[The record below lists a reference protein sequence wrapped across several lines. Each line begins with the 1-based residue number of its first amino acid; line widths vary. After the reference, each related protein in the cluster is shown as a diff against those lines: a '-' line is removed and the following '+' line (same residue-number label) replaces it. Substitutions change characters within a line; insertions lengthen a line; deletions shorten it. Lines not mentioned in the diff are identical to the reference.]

1 MRWLIALLLLAQ
13 VSLAEQVT
21 IITWNLKW
29 FPGGG
34 KTSTP
39 AERIVH
45 MSAAKDALMGVSP
58 DVICAQEIRNW
69 EVFTELATIRPDL
82 VPNVVSAY
90 RDSPQGG
97 AISIQQIGIASRMP
111 AVGAWSEAFRVAP
124 ESPPRGFSFVALQL
138 QDGRHLLVYS
148 VHLKSN
154 LGDLPEN
161 IARREEA
168 AEQLVAHAAKMEEAY
183 KPVAASVI
191 CGDFNTDPTGGQ
203 FAEEKTFSILES
215 AGFIWPSASP
225 CPHPG
230 ASLMPASTAL
240 WSRVTC
246 GLSPARC
253 CPLTV
258 SRTTSRSSWCWSSDS
273 ALWAGGNVFC
283 ARYQQPYKEVLWRF
297 SSTETTS
304 RKVPTN

>member
-58 DVICAQEIRNW
+58 DIICAQEIRNW
-69 EVFTELATIRPDL
+69 QAFAELASIRPDL
-82 VPNVVSAY
+82 VPNVVSNY

-97 AISIQQIGIASRMP
+97 AISIQQVGIASRLP

-138 QDGRHLLVYS
+138 RNGSHLLVYS

-154 LGDLPEN
+154 LGDQTEN
-161 IARREEA
+161 FARREEA
-168 AEQLVAHAAKMEEAY
+168 ADQLVAHAAKMEEAY
-183 KPVAASVI
+183 KPVAATVI
-191 CGDFNTDPTGGQ
+191 CGDFNTDPSDAR
-203 FAEEKTFSILES
+203 FAEEKTFSIFES
-215 AGFIWPSASP
+215 AGFAWPWRNTPLAD
-225 CPHPG
+225 
-230 ASLMPASTAL
+230 
-240 WSRVTC
+240 RVTLPTDGRFPDAC
-246 GLSPARC
+246 FDGFVVKGDMRV
-253 CPLTV
+253 V
-258 SRTTSRSSWCWSSDS
+258 SCEALPIDGVSDHRPVK
-273 ALWAGGNVFC
+273 L
-283 ARYQQPYKEVLWRF
+283 VL
-297 SSTETTS
+297 E
-304 RKVPTN
+304 

>member
-69 EVFTELATIRPDL
+69 EAFAELATIRPDL

-154 LGDLPEN
+154 LGDLTEN

-183 KPVAASVI
+183 RPVAAAVI

-203 FAEEKTFSILES
+203 FAEEKTFNILES
-215 AGFIWPSASP
+215 AGFIWPWRNTPLAERITLPSSGRFPDA
-225 CPHPG
+225 CFDG
-230 ASLMPASTAL
+230 FVVKGDM
-240 WSRVTC
+240 RV
-246 GLSPARC
+246 
-253 CPLTV
+253 V
-258 SRTTSRSSWCWSSDS
+258 SC
-273 ALWAGGNVFC
+273 
-283 ARYQQPYKEVLWRF
+283 EVLPIDGV
-297 SSTETTS
+297 SDHKPVKLVLE
-304 RKVPTN
+304 

>member
-69 EVFTELATIRPDL
+69 EVFAELASIRPDL

-97 AISIQQIGIASRMP
+97 AVSIQQIGIASRMP
-111 AVGAWSEAFRVAP
+111 AVGAWSEAFSVAP

-154 LGDLPEN
+154 LGDLTEN

-183 KPVAASVI
+183 TPVAAAVI
-191 CGDFNTDPTGGQ
+191 CGDFNTDPSNAQ

-215 AGFIWPSASP
+215 AGFIWPWRDTPLPQRITLPSSGRFPDA
-225 CPHPG
+225 CFDG
-230 ASLMPASTAL
+230 FVVKGDM
-240 WSRVTC
+240 RV
-246 GLSPARC
+246 
-253 CPLTV
+253 V
-258 SRTTSRSSWCWSSDS
+258 SC
-273 ALWAGGNVFC
+273 
-283 ARYQQPYKEVLWRF
+283 EVLPIDGV
-297 SSTETTS
+297 SDHKPVKLVLE
-304 RKVPTN
+304 